1 MPPQA
6 DAATTYNRPVQILGM
21 DWRVAL
27 GLLLTVGWLGF
38 GTWYILWHSESWAFM
53 PHTAA
58 DLGDFLQGVFAPLA
72 FLWLVLGHFLQQSEI
87 TANTRALEMQEL
99 NTRRI
104 ELLSRRDSFFKLQA
118 LVEQQLGSIISFLYV
133 SVEGPTGNG
142 NVSWEQ
148 FAQER
153 QQMDQGDHALF
164 IRRFM
169 FLCVPLLEQPARLT
183 ELFYGTEIRTRH
195 TTNFCTTFEKLLRAA
210 QDVDEDE
217 LIVQALMQGSGMGRL
232 YEFITRVPRP

>member
-1 MPPQA
+1 MQQHAGAGHLPGHPPE
-6 DAATTYNRPVQILGM
+6 ILGM
-21 DWRVAL
+21 DWRVTL
-27 GLLLTVGWLGF
+27 GLVLTLTWLGLGAWYVF
-38 GTWYILWHSESWAFM
+38 GRDEWAAFM

-87 TANTRALEMQEL
+87 TANTRALELQEL

-118 LVEQQLGSIISFLYV
+118 LVEQQLGAIISYLYI
-133 SVEGPTGNG
+133 SVEGPTGSG

-153 QQMDQGDHALF
+153 QLMDQGDHALF
-164 IRRFM
+164 IRRMM
-169 FLCVPLLEQPARLT
+169 FLCVQLLSEPERLT

-195 TTNFCTTFEKLLRAA
+195 TRNFCTTFEKLLRAA
-210 QDVDEDE
+210 RDVDEDE
-217 LIVQALMQGSGMGRL
+217 MIVQALMQGSGMGRM
-232 YEFITRVPRP
+232 YEFIGHVKTP